1 MPTNKVLFSDIIKF
15 LIATSILLLGF
26 LRKGEKVGETQENI
40 FFQDYLSKTYSEEPV
55 IEEETKE
62 TNNWENIVEET
73 HKSAPPITDKCSQQD
88 PLCQKIE
95 TQEEENI
102 IPYKNKVH
110 ASTYFINEN
119 QVINKKIVDTIKKIT
134 IKDDD
139 SQKRWYATRD
149 TIVLNIWPVNDL
161 KEFQNLSIHEL
172 WHIFDLWV
180 IQWRSKN
187 KSQLFTE
194 FNRAVFSVDDPSI
207 LFYKISRESEKVRK
221 KTATKKDFCSG
232 YGMTNPFEDF
242 AECFNLYINNQS
254 FFKFIASKN
263 RNLAQKYNFIATL
276 LQGQYIEKNIKAISL
291 VKEDT
296 NRRPW
301 DTTKL

>member
-1 MPTNKVLFSDIIKF
+1 MPTNKVLFNDIIKF
-15 LIATSILLLGF
+15 LIATSVLLLGF

-40 FFQDYLSKTYSEEPV
+40 FFQDYLSKTYSEEPI
-55 IEEETKE
+55 IEEKTKE

-73 HKSAPPITDKCSQQD
+73 HESAPPILDKCSRQD
-88 PLCQKIE
+88 TLCQKIE
-95 TQEEENI
+95 TQNENII
-102 IPYKNKVH
+102 IPYKNQVH
-110 ASTYFINEN
+110 TATYFINDN
-119 QVINKKIVDTIKKIT
+119 QIINKKIIDTIKKIT
-134 IKDDD
+134 IKNDE

-149 TIVLNIWPVNDL
+149 TIVLNIWPVNDI
-161 KEFQNLSIHEL
+161 KEFHNLSTHEL
-172 WHIFDLWV
+172 GHIFDLWT
-180 IQWRSKN
+180 IQGNKKT

-194 FNRAVFSVDDPSI
+194 FNKIVFSTNDPS
-207 LFYKISRESEKVRK
+207 LLYYKISRESEKVRK

-254 FFKFIASKN
+254 FFKFIASKSKT
-263 RNLAQKYNFIATL
+263 LAQKYNFIATL
-276 LQGQYIEKNIKAISL
+276 LQGKYLEKNIKAISL
-291 VKEDT
+291 VKEDI

>member
-15 LIATSILLLGF
+15 LIATSIILLGF
-26 LRKGEKVGETQENI
+26 LRKGEKVGETQENM
-40 FFQDYLSKTYSEEPV
+40 FFQDYLSKQETTETISEEMLP
-55 IEEETKE
+55 EKTKP
-62 TNNWENIVEET
+62 EET
-73 HKSAPPITDKCSQQD
+73 HQSAPPIQDKCSEQD

-95 TQEEENI
+95 AQEEQDI
-102 IPYKNKVH
+102 IPYKNQVH
-110 ASTYFINEN
+110 TATYFINEN
-119 QVINKKIVDTIKKIT
+119 QIINKKIVDTIKKIT
-134 IKDDD
+134 IKNDD

-149 TIVLNIWPVNDL
+149 TVVLNIGPVSDI
-161 KEFQNLSIHEL
+161 KEFHNLSSHEL
-172 WHIFDLWV
+172 WHIFDLWT
-180 IQWRSKN
+180 IQGKAKA

-194 FNRAVFSVDDPSI
+194 FTKTVFSADDPSI

-263 RNLAQKYNFIATL
+263 KILAQKYNFIATL
-276 LQGQYIEKNIKAISL
+276 LQGQYLERNIKAISL
-291 VKEDT
+291 VKDDT

>member
-26 LRKGEKVGETQENI
+26 LRKGEKVGETQENL
-40 FFQDYLSKTYSEEPV
+40 FFQDYLNKTYN
-55 IEEETKE
+55 EETVVVEKNKE
-62 TNNWENIVEET
+62 TDSWENIVEET
-73 HKSAPPITDKCSQQD
+73 HESAPEIQDKCTPND

-95 TQEEENI
+95 TQNNKYI
-102 IPYKNKVH
+102 VTYKNKVH
-110 ASTYFINEN
+110 TSTYFINEN

-134 IKDDD
+134 IKNDD

-161 KEFQNLSIHEL
+161 KEFQNLSTHEL
-172 WHIFDLWV
+172 WHVFDLWV
-180 IQWRSKN
+180 IQWKSKSKN
-187 KSQLFTE
+187 RFFTE

-207 LFYKISRESEKVRK
+207 LFYKISRESEKIRK

-232 YGMTNPFEDF
+232 YWMTNPFEDF
-242 AECFNLYINNQS
+242 AECFNLYINNQN
-254 FFKFIASKN
+254 FFKFIATKN
-263 RNLAQKYNFIATL
+263 KTLAQKYNFIATL
-276 LQGQYIEKNIKAISL
+276 LQGQYLEKNTKAISL
-291 VKEDT
+291 VKE
-296 NRRPW
+296 NSIRRPR